1 MNGGKEMKV
10 LAISDGHYEAID
22 SIGVK
27 VIERWGVR

>member
-22 SIGVK
+22 SIGV
-27 VIERWGVR
+27 

>member
-22 SIGVK
+22 SIGVNDP
-27 VIERWGVR
+27 GVG